1 MCADRVLPRRPA
13 RGRAGRRPRGL
24 SLVELMIGLVIGLL
38 VSMAALSSLR
48 VFGTGQ
54 RQAAVAGGGQ
64 LSTAAAIGA
73 IRNEVAAAGLGFFDG
88 RQPLCSQ
95 LNLSVGNSVVSDG
108 TAFAPLSVTRVN
120 GNDRLDVV
128 YADDVAAGANLPLA
142 TASTGATAETLSTL
156 PAAVG
161 QAVLLAPAA
170 TGLCTVRTV
179 TAVVAGTVDT
189 PQQLSFANT
198 GSHNQAA
205 FTAVPSYPANT
216 GRITLLGTLRWQRYR
231 IDNGNLVLEQP
242 LLGTSAILVRNVIG
256 LRVEYG
262 VSAAAGSPTLA
273 AWRDPTD
280 SGWST
285 LSAANIGQVRALRLG
300 VVVRSPQREK
310 ADAGGSCLASE
321 SKPTLFGE
329 TVEPDV
335 SDWRCFRYRSSTLV
349 VPLRNLVWGQLP

>member
-1 MCADRVLPRRPA
+1 MCADRVAVPARRRPPA
-13 RGRAGRRPRGL
+13 RGL

-38 VSMAALSSLR
+38 VSLAALSSLR
-48 VFGTGQ
+48 VFGNGQ
-54 RQAAVAGGGQ
+54 RQAAVAGGGL
-64 LSTAAAIGA
+64 LSTAAALGA

-95 LNLSVGNSVVSDG
+95 LNLSIGNALVSDG
-108 TAFAPLSVTRVN
+108 AAFAPLAVTRSN

-142 TASTGATAETLSTL
+142 SASTTTSVEVLSTL
-156 PAAVG
+156 PVAAG

-179 TAVVAGTVDT
+179 TGVTAGTVDT
-189 PQQLSFANT
+189 PQVLALANT
-198 GSHNQAA
+198 GNHNKAA
-205 FTAVPSYPANT
+205 FASLPAYPATT

-231 IDNGNLVLEQP
+231 VVDGNLVLEQP
-242 LLGTSAILVRNVIG
+242 LAGTSAVLVRNVIG

-262 VSAAAGSPTLA
+262 VSSAAGNPTLA
-273 AWRDPTD
+273 DWRDATD
-280 SGWST
+280 SGWSSLT
-285 LSAANIGQVRALRLG
+285 AANIGQVRALRLG
-300 VVVRSPQREK
+300 LLVRSPQREK
-310 ADAGGSCLASE
+310 ADAGGNCLASE
-321 SKPTLFGE
+321 AKPTLFGE
-329 TVEPDV
+329 TIEPDV